1 MNNIPAF
8 LNTLLNKAKSLVMP
22 ELNLEQSP
30 GELAS
35 DSVPSEPSEIQEAA
49 VPETPQSPAP
59 TTKPD
64 RMKVISAVFNGLGI
78 GLLLGILWSLSTQP
92 VIGGVIATLSS
103 LLALFLGLSEKYID
117 PLKSLRIG
125 AFGLSAVAGVML
137 GLYLRI
143 NEPFAPTMRDKMDQ
157 YLEIGYSEDE
167 ARAFITHD
175 IKADSGKVQRQSTL
189 LFSSNVDL
197 TDCSSLR
204 DINAQ
209 WTMEDLNNLKI
220 ILSETWLE
228 FLNEFSND
236 LEGDQVITAM
246 ITMRSCF
253 CPEEGGSGKLKISSS
268 DAIKE
273 LGTDDSVEDI
283 ENVLNSPDSDQNWH
297 KIVEEVGKNFPEE
310 GQRQKMYLSVIKVL
324 SHE

>member
-1 MNNIPAF
+1 ME
-8 LNTLLNKAKSLVMP
+8 
-22 ELNLEQSP
+22 ELNPEQIA
-30 GELAS
+30 GEPVS
-35 DSVPSEPSEIQEAA
+35 ENVPTETAETQETA

-59 TTKPD
+59 PSKPD

-125 AFGLSAVAGVML
+125 AFGLSAVAGVLL

-143 NEPFAPTMRDKMDQ
+143 NEPFAPTLRDKMDQ
-157 YLEIGYSEDE
+157 YLAIGYNEDE

-189 LFSSNVDL
+189 LFSSSVDL

-204 DINAQ
+204 DIDEQ
-209 WTMEDLNNLKI
+209 WTSAQILNLQEF
-220 ILSETWLE
+220 LSPTWSEFIQE
-228 FLNEFSND
+228 FLNEFD
-236 LEGDQVITAM
+236 HDQVITAM

-253 CPEEGGSGKLKISSS
+253 CPEEGGSGNLKISSS
-268 DAIKE
+268 NEIKE
-273 LGTDDSVEDI
+273 LGPGDSVEDI
-283 ENVLNSPDSDQNWH
+283 ESVLNSPDSDKNWH
-297 KIVEEVGKNFPEE
+297 KIVEEVSKNFPDES
-310 GQRQKMYLSVIKVL
+310 QRQKMYLSVIKVL